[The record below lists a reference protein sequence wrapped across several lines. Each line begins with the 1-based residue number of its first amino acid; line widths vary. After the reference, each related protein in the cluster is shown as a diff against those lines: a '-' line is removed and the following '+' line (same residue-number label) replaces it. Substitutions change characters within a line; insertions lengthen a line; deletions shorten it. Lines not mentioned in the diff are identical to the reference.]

1 MTQQVQLP
9 VAPKAAPASGEA
21 IAGQPEFFA
30 TLPGAG
36 LPDDGGSLRGSGG
49 HAWAR
54 AMLGFWR
61 EAGWP
66 VRIAVMILAVL
77 LFAAL
82 AGPWVVPHDPNA
94 VELAARLQG
103 PGLEHWLGTDHL
115 GRDILARLAAGTRVS
130 LGSVAITMTL
140 ILFLGI
146 VIGGTAAYLGG
157 RADQLIMRTADI
169 FLTFPTL
176 VLSLFMIG
184 ILGTGL
190 VNVIIAIALSH
201 WAWYA
206 RIVRGIVLSLV
217 HRDYILA
224 ARMAGLSRMRIFIRH
239 LLPATFAQL
248 LVLATLD
255 IGHIMLHVSGLS
267 FLGLGV
273 TAPTAEWGVMISDAR
288 QFVWTEPLLMFWP
301 GLALF
306 LSVMAFNLLGDAVRD
321 RLDPDIRMEHG
332 H

>member
-1 MTQQVQLP
+1 MTAIVQSRAAS
-9 VAPKAAPASGEA
+9 VA
-21 IAGQPEFFA
+21 
-30 TLPGAG
+30 
-36 LPDDGGSLRGSGG
+36 
-49 HAWAR
+49 
-54 AMLGFWR
+54 GFWR
-61 EAGWP
+61 DSGWA
-66 VRIAVMILAVL
+66 VRVGITVAVALVLVAVFAPAIAPYDPDAVNL
-77 LFAAL
+77 T
-82 AGPWVVPHDPNA
+82 
-94 VELAARLQG
+94 ARLQG
-103 PGLEHWLGTDHL
+103 PSAAHWFGTDHL
-115 GRDILARLAAGTRVS
+115 GRDILSRLIAGSRVS
-130 LGSVAITMTL
+130 LGAVAITLSL
-140 ILFLGI
+140 ILALGI
-146 VIGGTAAYLGG
+146 VIGGTAGFIGG
-157 RADQLIMRTADI
+157 RTDQIIMRLTDI

-176 VLSLFMIG
+176 VLALFMVG

-206 RIVRGIVLSLV
+206 RIVRGIVLSLT

-224 ARMAGLSRMRIFIRH
+224 ARMAGITRWRIFARH
-239 LLPATFAQL
+239 LLPATVAQL

-273 TAPTAEWGVMISDAR
+273 VPPTAEWGVMMSDAR

-306 LSVMAFNLLGDAVRD
+306 VSVMAFNLVGDAVRD
-321 RLDPDIRMEHG
+321 RLDPNVRMEHG